1 MSKYINAELI
11 KALMKNDRLM
21 QGNAESVM
29 WQQEVERRV
38 DRLPSIDTEF
48 IDFLFNVINP
58 NEMEEYISMFKARAE
73 QTEPITSGVVWTE
86 EAIKNEPKSYSTW
99 ASNEPRCE
107 DCKYYREDVESIAC
121 ERCLGGK
128 YSRFEPKTEP
138 SDWKDQ
144 MWLEAVEASEQT
156 EPKCEYCKFYDGEQ
170 CYKPSTDCSW
180 K

>member
-73 QTEPITSGVVWTE
+73 QTEP
-86 EAIKNEPKSYSTW
+86 
-99 ASNEPRCE
+99 
-107 DCKYYREDVESIAC
+107 
-121 ERCLGGK
+121 
-128 YSRFEPKTEP
+128 
-138 SDWKDQ
+138 
-144 MWLEAVEASEQT
+144 QT
-156 EPKCEYCKFYDGEQ
+156 E
-170 CYKPSTDCSW
+170 
-180 K
+180 